1 MLIYIKLKLILI
13 IDAVVFVN
21 TMSDPVV
28 NYSMN
33 SGEALLIFSLKPCE
47 IHFKKREEGGFRF
60 RSLSRQGRLEIS

>member
-33 SGEALLIFSLKPCE
+33 GGEALLIFSLKPCE
-47 IHFKKREEGGFRF
+47 THFEK
-60 RSLSRQGRLEIS
+60 

>member
-13 IDAVVFVN
+13 IDAVVFAN

-33 SGEALLIFSLKPCE
+33 GGEALLILSLKPCE
-47 IHFKKREEGGFRF
+47 IHFEK
-60 RSLSRQGRLEIS
+60 